1 MLATEPTGFMHL
13 NAANLWPSFALD
25 QMAIDAEGALVLTAS
40 AGVYASRG
48 VFMGGP
54 FTALDGLTPWYRFT
68 LPGASLPAGSHL
80 QVFTWTGEIGP
91 PPFAP
96 STNTPFAGWQAAPH
110 DVLQG
115 VIFNAPARQLWIGGV
130 TRSNG
135 SATPAI
141 PQIRIDYGRDTY
153 LKFLP
158 ALYRYDPASRDL
170 LERLLSLAQT
180 ALGGLKSEIVGLPR
194 LFDPAAAPDAGYPSW
209 FAWLSGWLAWLI
221 DQNWSEA
228 EAREFLAEAFQL
240 YALRGTLEGLR
251 RYLKIY
257 AGVNA
262 RIYEPALTT
271 TVWSLGENSN
281 LGFTTMLAP
290 ASASGAILDTT
301 AVLDASNITDPG
313 DPFGAA
319 MFEDVAYRFCVEA
332 HAGELTRPGALA
344 AVRAVIAREK
354 PAHTVCELC
363 IVHPRMRVGSQA
375 HVGID
380 SVIGAPP
387 EAQLGRRLDQVVLA
401 ARDREC
407 KQEEVRHVV

>member
-13 NAANLWPSFALD
+13 NAANLWPSFVLD
-25 QMAIDAEGALVLTAS
+25 QMTIDAEGALELTAS

-48 VFMGGP
+48 LFMGGP
-54 FTALDGLTPWYRFT
+54 FTALNGSTPWYRFT
-68 LPGASLPAGSHL
+68 LLGGPIQAGTHL
-80 QVFTWTGEIGP
+80 QVFTWTGESGP
-91 PPFAP
+91 PPYAP
-96 STNTPFAGWQAAPH
+96 STNTPFAGWRAAPR
-110 DVLQG
+110 DALQG
-115 VIFNAPARQLWIGGV
+115 VIFSAPARQLWIGGMV
-130 TRSNG
+130 RSDG

-153 LKFLP
+153 VKFLP
-158 ALYRYDPASRDL
+158 ALYRSDPTSRDL
-170 LERLLSLAQT
+170 LERLLSLVQT
-180 ALGGLKSEIVGLPR
+180 ALGGLKGEIVGLPR
-194 LFDPAAAPDAGYPSW
+194 LFDPAASPDTGYPSW

-240 YALRGTLEGLR
+240 YSLRGTLEGLR

-262 RIYEPALTT
+262 RIYEPARTT
-271 TVWSLGENSN
+271 TIWSLGENST

-290 ASASGAILDTT
+290 GSASDAILDAT
-301 AVLDASNITDPG
+301 AVLDASDITNPG

-319 MFEDVAYRFCVEA
+319 LFEDVAYRFCVEVN
-332 HAGELTRPGALA
+332 AGELTRPGALA

-354 PAHTVCELC
+354 PAHTLCELC
-363 IVHPRMRVGSQA
+363 IVQPRMRVGSQA
-375 HVGID
+375 RVGID
-380 SVIGAPP
+380 SVIGAAP

-407 KQEEVRHVV
+407 KQKEIRHVV